1 MTREFFLTSRL
12 KYPILISDPSAQI
25 AAARFDTMN
34 FTSSDCPRPWRFGL
48 ENIMSSSSSS
58 FSKNFLLLVLAF
70 SSSLPITAQS
80 PLSSVLPSSPTTN
93 ASNSAS
99 DPLGRTTPS
108 GAVLG
113 FLQAAQSGNYSIA
126 AQYLQ
131 MSAARRQTEGE
142 QIASQLNAV
151 LNNSKVFTGRVGI
164 FTQAEGIP
172 QEGVP
177 LGRQKLGTMSSGD
190 IEDDLE
196 LVRVSDPS
204 AGKIWLISSDTL
216 AKVPELYDQAEAR
229 QVESKLPGVL
239 VKHQIAGMPLWQWL
253 ALLVAVPI
261 AAGIGWILLVLL
273 EIPVRWWA
281 RRQGQVEIANWR
293 SVSAPAWLLTGTV
306 AHQIFTRYLGIP
318 LLPRHYYFQ
327 FTSIA
332 LIVSL
337 TWIVWR
343 AVRWSLR
350 RVRNRA
356 LARGHAGTGSLM
368 LLGERILKAMIFAV
382 GVLAVLS
389 NLGFNMSTALAG
401 LGIGGLAI
409 GFGAQQ
415 TIANL
420 FGGVSVLGDE
430 VFRVGDVCR
439 FGDRT
444 GVVEDIGLRST
455 RIRTEERTL
464 LAIPNGTVAS
474 INLENLSRRDKI
486 LFKTTLGLRPESKA
500 DHVRFVIAEIR
511 RLLYSHPKVETK
523 TVRVRLTDIAG
534 TSLSVEIFAYIL
546 TRDFNEFTAVRE
558 DVLLR
563 MMDIMEDSGGGL
575 ALPAQTLYL
584 SRDAGVEKE
593 KADNAAK
600 KIAELRDGKQL
611 PFPDFHEEEISSF
624 KGSIEYPQP
633 ESAARKPPG
642 DSGKTH

>member
-1 MTREFFLTSRL
+1 
-12 KYPILISDPSAQI
+12 
-25 AAARFDTMN
+25 
-34 FTSSDCPRPWRFGL
+34 
-48 ENIMSSSSSS
+48 MSS
-58 FSKNFLLLVLAF
+58 FPKTKTLLLLTLCLVAVLPV
-70 SSSLPITAQS
+70 SAQS
-80 PLSSVLPSSPTTN
+80 PLSGVLPSSSAATST
-93 ASNSAS
+93 SNSQT
-99 DPLGRTTPS
+99 DPLGRNTPS
-108 GAVLG
+108 GSILG

-131 MSAARRQTEGE
+131 MSPARRQSEGE
-142 QIASQLNAV
+142 QIANQLNAV
-151 LNNSKVFTGRVGI
+151 LNNPKVFTGRVSA
-164 FTQAEGIP
+164 FTQPEGTP

-190 IEDDLE
+190 IEDDLD

-204 AGKIWLISSDTL
+204 AGKIWLISSETL

-229 QVESKLPGVL
+229 QVASKLPSVL
-239 VKHQIAGMPLWQWL
+239 VKHEVAGLPLWQWL
-253 ALLVAVPI
+253 ALLVALPV
-261 AAGIGWILLVLL
+261 AAGLGWLVLVLL

-281 RRQGQVEIANWR
+281 RRRGQVEIANWR
-293 SVSAPAWLLTGTV
+293 SVSAPAWLLTGTLV
-306 AHQIFTRYLGIP
+306 HQMFVRYLGVA

-327 FTSIA
+327 LTSIA
-332 LIVSL
+332 LIIGM
-337 TWIVWR
+337 TWIAWR

-368 LLGERILKAMIFAV
+368 LLGERILKAIIFGV

-401 LGIGGLAI
+401 LGIGGIAI

-455 RIRTEERTL
+455 RIRTEDRTL
-464 LAIPNGTVAS
+464 LAIPNGTVAT

-486 LFKTTLGLRPESKA
+486 LFKTTLGLRPETKP
-500 DHVRFVIAEIR
+500 DHVRFVLAEIR

-534 TSLSVEIFAYIL
+534 SSLSVELLSYIL
-546 TRDFNEFTAVRE
+546 TRDFNEFAAVRE
-558 DVLLR
+558 DLLLR
-563 MMDIMEDSGGGL
+563 IMDVMEDSGGGL
-575 ALPAQTLYL
+575 ALPSQTLYL
-584 SRDAGVEKE
+584 SRDSGVEKE
-593 KADNAAK
+593 KAENAVK

-611 PFPDFHEEEISSF
+611 PFPDYHEEDISSF

-633 ESAARKPPG
+633 ESAVRKQIG
-642 DSGKTH
+642 ESGKARS